1 MQSFSTEA
9 GSCRYHIYRGSSWTN
24 LVIHQSVQVAIETN
38 AISEAYD
45 PYFCKMTVT
54 WRDRINAITVG
65 HTPRELSQFVYYF
78 LQEGGSVKGT
88 AASIQY
94 RVSPTTEVGLEIP
107 IQMTFSHTSKP
118 IVEKMKLVVESQLV
132 KMDQMFSLEDDEEN
146 PDDDDKTKDGQGDD
160 DGEDGDGDDG
170 DEGLIQGGG
179 NSGEAGTSMGPVAI
193 VIDGEQQ
200 IVAESEQ
207 EIQETV
213 QRE

>member
-1 MQSFSTEA
+1 MQSFSTEV
-9 GSCRYHIYRGSSWTN
+9 GSCRYHIYRGNSWTN
-24 LVIHQSVQVAIETN
+24 LMILQPVQVAIETN

-45 PYFCKMTVT
+45 PYFGKMTVT
-54 WRDRINAITVG
+54 RRDRINAITVG

-88 AASIQY
+88 VASIQY
-94 RVSPTTEVGLEIP
+94 RVSPITEVGLEIP

-146 PDDDDKTKDGQGDD
+146 PDDDKTKDGHGDD

-170 DEGLIQGGG
+170 DDELIQSGV
-179 NSGEAGTSMGPVAI
+179 NSGEAGTSMGPVTI
-193 VIDGEQQ
+193 VIDDEQQ

-207 EIQETV
+207 EIQESV